1 MEQKPIDL
9 EKAVMEMANLFRQY
23 GYRNSFTITMPKS
36 GQPKFTGKLNDCLN
50 RFLAATIKRELSS
63 SQGFELETWAPY
75 SRNIL
80 CRFHMDFDKQEGFKV
95 HKMEVINLKVKLTHE
110 FRLRSN
116 REMPG
121 AQTLEGMFP
130 KPKPWDFLKKG
141 KLRP

>member
-9 EKAVMEMANLFRQY
+9 EKAVTDFATQLRQY
-23 GYRNSFTITMPKS
+23 GYRNSFKISLP
-36 GQPKFTGKLNDCLN
+36 GKNDYLGNLNDCLN
-50 RFLAATIKRELSS
+50 RYLAANTKVESYPM
-63 SQGFELETWAPY
+63 FELRTKAPY
-75 SRNIL
+75 NTAIQ
-80 CRFHMDFDKQEGFKV
+80 CRFKIEFGMHEGFNIKTV
-95 HKMEVINLKVKLTHE
+95 WIKNLKTDVEHE

-141 KLRP
+141 KRRP